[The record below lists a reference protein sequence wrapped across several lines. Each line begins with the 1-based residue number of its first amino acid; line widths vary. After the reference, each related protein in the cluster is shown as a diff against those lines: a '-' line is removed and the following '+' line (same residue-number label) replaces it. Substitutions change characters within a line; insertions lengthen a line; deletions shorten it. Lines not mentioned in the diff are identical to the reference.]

1 MPDAAA
7 TSTTNQ
13 TEWHVYILECAD
25 GTLYTGI
32 TTDIERRINEH
43 NSSALGARYTRSRR
57 PVALHYHENANSR
70 SAALKREIEIKK
82 LSRKAKRSLTIPCS
96 KV

>member
-1 MPDAAA
+1 MPDAPA

-13 TEWHVYILECAD
+13 TEWHVYILKCSD

-43 NSSALGARYTRSRR
+43 NSSSLGARYTRSRR
-57 PVALHYHENANSR
+57 PVTLHYHENASSR
-70 SAALKREIEIKK
+70 STALKREIEIKK
-82 LSRKAKRSLTIPCS
+82 LSSRAKRSLTISCT
-96 KV
+96 